1 MEFATF
7 SNDQIQQLHRVTSGG
22 GSTNSTI
29 QSRNASSLKHAPK
42 TLSCVF
48 QPENG
53 SKIQKF
59 ARDFYYNTGP
69 YNDGKENAKPATIV
83 VLGKKKKQAPP
94 VSRDMLI
101 KEAKK
106 IKATAEDR
114 DEMVF
119 LSRGKDLERSEF
131 VSSSSFSD
139 EYEEINDVSQ
149 RAQQPP

>member
-42 TLSCVF
+42 
-48 QPENG
+48 
-53 SKIQKF
+53 IQKF

-69 YNDGKENAKPATIV
+69 YNDEKENAKPATIV

-106 IKATAEDR
+106 VKATAEDR
-114 DEMVF
+114 DEMIF
-119 LSRGKDLERSEF
+119 LSRGKDLERSGF

-139 EYEEINDVSQ
+139 EYEEINDVPQ
-149 RAQQPP
+149 RAQQPPP